1 MTDAAGFLA
10 YLLLPLI
17 GIAVWRLDGV
27 RKLAFDGRLAIAGAA
42 GALIVSVIMAVM
54 PVVGLHWSRTR
65 LVIVFVL
72 IVTSSLWGRQRAEG
86 RRQKGEAGGILISA
100 FCLLPSALTF
110 YGLLTARET
119 CGDLLF
125 FWGPKGV
132 HFFRAGQ
139 IDLRYL
145 FDPNNFYAHRDYP
158 PLLPLLYAWSN
169 TLSGQFSWWAA
180 VLFTGLCLG
189 GITAIVRAGTRS
201 DAAALLTAATL
212 ACAFASAHIA
222 GAADPLLLFFE
233 AVAAGALLFIDEP
246 RAQWIVAAIGVAGA
260 VLTKV
265 EGLSFAIAVVIVML
279 LRSRW
284 LRVTVVLPA
293 AVLLGAWLL
302 VIGHYEMFDAYAGQG
317 PIRLGYLSRVLLST
331 VRVAGYDAYW
341 IPWIAPLIVIALGNF
356 RRASVS
362 LMLAA
367 LTLGATVFFYLHGPE
382 DPLSFW
388 VRSSAARVLL
398 TPLLLLLMSAA
409 SAVRPSHDL
418 AADDV
423 SVHGG
428 GNSGHRSDLVG
439 ALPAD
444 R

>member
-1 MTDAAGFLA
+1 MTDVTGLLA

-27 RKLAFDGRLAIAGAA
+27 RSLALDGRLAIAGAA
-42 GALIVSVIMAVM
+42 GALIVGMTMAVM
-54 PVVGLHWSRTR
+54 PVLGVHWSRTR
-65 LVIVFVL
+65 LVSAFALMVIL
-72 IVTSSLWGRQRAEG
+72 GRQRAEG
-86 RRQKGEAGGILISA
+86 RRQKGEAGGIFPSA
-100 FCLLPSALTF
+100 LCLLPSALTF

-145 FDPNNFYAHRDYP
+145 FDPNNFFAHRDYP
-158 PLLPLLYAWSN
+158 PLLPLLYAWSH

-180 VLFTGLCLG
+180 VLVTGLCLA

-201 DAAALLTAATL
+201 DAAALLTAAAL
-212 ACAFASAHIA
+212 ACAFASAHVA

-233 AVAAGALLFIDEP
+233 AVAAGALLYLDEP
-246 RAQWIVAAIGVAGA
+246 RAQWIIGAIGVAGA

-265 EGLSFAIAVVIVML
+265 EGLSFAVAVVIVTL
-279 LRSRW
+279 IGRRRLRA
-284 LRVTVVLPA
+284 TIVLPA

-302 VIGHYEMFDAYAGQG
+302 VIHHFGMFDAYAGQG
-317 PIRLGYLSRVLLST
+317 PIRLRYLSRVLMST
-331 VRVAGYDAYW
+331 VAVADYETYW
-341 IPWIAPLIVIALGNF
+341 IPWIAPLLVIALGNF

-382 DPLSFW
+382 DPGSFW

-409 SAVRPSHDL
+409 SAVGSSHDL

-428 GNSGHRSDLVG
+428 GSGGHRADLVG